1 MAGFFKDILNRNPIL
16 AGTLPANVFAVV
28 FEVLLR
34 KRNEIVVKGRE
45 PLSVVMRYNILAGN
59 NCGDVKSFVNID
71 PTTN

>member
-28 FEVLLR
+28 VEVPLR
-34 KRNEIVVKGRE
+34 KRNEIVVK

>member
-28 FEVLLR
+28 FEVPLR
-34 KRNEIVVKGRE
+34 KRNEIVVK

>member
-28 FEVLLR
+28 FKVPLR
-34 KRNEIVVKGRE
+34 KRNEIVIK